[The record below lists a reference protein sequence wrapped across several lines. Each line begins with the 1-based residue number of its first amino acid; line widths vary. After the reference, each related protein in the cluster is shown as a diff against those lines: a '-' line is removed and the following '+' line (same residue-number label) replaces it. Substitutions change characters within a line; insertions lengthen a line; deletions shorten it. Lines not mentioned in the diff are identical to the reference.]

1 MAAPEKVAFLGLGI
15 MGRPQAANVR
25 RAGFD
30 LTVWNRT
37 RERAESF
44 AEEHRGVEV
53 ADSPAEAARG
63 ADVVITMVP
72 DTPEVEEVLFAAAD
86 GMGEGALAVD
96 MSTIA
101 PTASRS
107 IGERLGERGIHF
119 LDAPVT
125 GSRPKA
131 EDGTLTIMVGGE
143 AEDFDRAKPV
153 LEAMGQLVIHVG
165 PSGHGEMIKLVNNT
179 LAAINAAGLAEAL
192 LLAQAANVD
201 VDKLRQVVG
210 SGSGASTMLALKS
223 EPMVE
228 RDFDPL
234 FKLEHMLKDVRH
246 CIREA
251 DAMGVEL
258 PVAKAVE
265 SLYSQAAENGLGGRD
280 FAAVIEVIGR
290 KRA

>member
-1 MAAPEKVAFLGLGI
+1 MARAEKVAFLGLGI
-15 MGRPQAANVR
+15 MGRPQAANVC

-53 ADSPAEAARG
+53 AESPADAARG
-63 ADVVITMVP
+63 ADVVISMVP
-72 DTPEVEEVLFAAAD
+72 DVPEVEEVLFAAAD
-86 GMGEGALAVD
+86 GMAEGTLAVD

-101 PTASRS
+101 PTASVS
-107 IGERLGERGIHF
+107 IGQRLGERGIHF

-131 EDGTLTIMVGGE
+131 EDGTLTIMAGGE
-143 AEDFDRAKPV
+143 AEDFERAKPV

-165 PSGHGEMIKLVNNT
+165 PSGHGEMIKLINNT

-192 LLAQAANVD
+192 VLAQAANLD
-201 VDKLRQVVG
+201 TDKLRQVVA
-210 SGSGASTMLALKS
+210 SGSGASTMLALKA
-223 EPMVE
+223 EPMIE

-251 DAMGVEL
+251 DALGVDL

-265 SLYSQAAENGLGGRD
+265 SLYSRAAEIGLGGQD
-280 FAAVIEVIGR
+280 FAAVIEGIGR
-290 KRA
+290 KSP

>member
-1 MAAPEKVAFLGLGI
+1 MARAEKVAFLGLGI
-15 MGRPQAANVR
+15 MGRPQAANVC

-53 ADSPAEAARG
+53 AESPADAARG
-63 ADVVITMVP
+63 ADVVISMVP
-72 DTPEVEEVLFAAAD
+72 DVPEVEEVLFAAAD
-86 GMGEGALAVD
+86 GMGDGSLAVD

-101 PTASRS
+101 PTASVS

-143 AEDFDRAKPV
+143 AEDFERAKPV

-165 PSGHGEMIKLVNNT
+165 PSGHGEMIKLINNT

-192 LLAQAANVD
+192 LLAQAANLD
-201 VDKLRQVVG
+201 TDKLRQVVA
-210 SGSGASTMLALKS
+210 SGSGASTMLSLKA
-223 EPMVE
+223 EPMIE
-228 RDFDPL
+228 RAFEPL

-251 DAMGVEL
+251 DALGVDL

-265 SLYSQAAENGLGGRD
+265 SLYSQAAEIGLGGQD
-280 FAAVIEVIGR
+280 FAAVIEGIGQ
-290 KRA
+290 KSP